1 MELHS
6 WINISL
12 PIHDGTG
19 SIGLHKA
26 THTIINIFITICGR
40 YMPVKLFRGSTTGL
54 RDKRDFEDARKT
66 FEDEINEFLSN
77 PQIEVIDIK
86 FTAVGEPDIKYP
98 PRLYAL
104 VYYKIKGEIDK

>member
-1 MELHS
+1 
-6 WINISL
+6 
-12 PIHDGTG
+12 
-19 SIGLHKA
+19 
-26 THTIINIFITICGR
+26 
-40 YMPVKLFRGSTTGL
+40 MPVRLFRGSTTGL
-54 RDKRDFEDARKT
+54 RDKRDYESARKT

-104 VYYKIKGEIDK
+104 VYYKIKAGEQTNKKSESVAIPDNME